1 MNKPISKRFY
11 LIRGVPGAGRT
22 TTAKSLEL
30 TYKAHDLTTS
40 IIEANDFFVKDGVYN
55 FDPKLLQEAHDDC
68 IERTKQA
75 LTDDTTDIV
84 IVTNTFVHKWEI
96 DPYFEMMEYIK
107 NIVVFDV
114 IIAQGGKGS
123 THDVP
128 LRTIEKMKRNFE
140 QIPVTEINKYRDI
153 ARATNY
159 EKVRQLRASIVAEYE
174 IKKSLNLL

>member
-1 MNKPISKRFY
+1 MSKAISKRFY

-22 TTAKSLEL
+22 STAKSLEL
-30 TYKAHDLTTS
+30 TYKAHDLNTS

-55 FDPKLLQEAHDDC
+55 FDPKLLQQAHDDC

-75 LTDDTTDIV
+75 LTDDTTDVV
-84 IVTNTFVHKWEI
+84 IVTNTFVYKWEI
-96 DPYFEMMEYIK
+96 EPYFDMMDYIR

-114 IIAQGGKGS
+114 IVAQGGKGS

-140 QIPVTEINKYRDI
+140 QIPDIEINKYRNI

-159 EKVRQLRASIVAEYE
+159 EKVRQHKADIVLNM
-174 IKKSLNLL
+174 KSKSS